1 LPGPL
6 LESAQGVLEEVRDLL
21 VDVIGEEYLLDVE
34 VSPATSFHD
43 DLEIE
48 SIEFVALAEKLL
60 ERYGEQVDFVGWLA
74 EKELDEILAMTVGDL
89 VDYIVSSTSGAG
101 TSGAGTSD
109 AGGAGQDA

>member
-6 LESAQGVLEEVRDLL
+6 LESAEGVLEEVRDLL
-21 VDVIGEEYLLDVE
+21 VEVIGEEYLLDVE
-34 VSPATSFHD
+34 IAPETSFHD

-60 ERYGEQVDFVGWLA
+60 ARYGEQVDFVGWLA

-89 VDYIVSSTSGAG
+89 VDYIVTSTTGAG
-101 TSGAGTSD
+101 EHA
-109 AGGAGQDA
+109 